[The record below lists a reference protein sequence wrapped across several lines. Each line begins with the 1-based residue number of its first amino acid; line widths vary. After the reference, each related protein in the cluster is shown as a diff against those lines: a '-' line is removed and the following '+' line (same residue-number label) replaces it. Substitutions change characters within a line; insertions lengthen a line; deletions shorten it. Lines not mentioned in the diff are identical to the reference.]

1 MEFQLKTLKMNIK
14 KLILQGEG
22 TTLDF
27 KKTITNNEKIAKS
40 LVAFANNR
48 GGQLLI
54 GVADDGSIK
63 GVKSEEEEK
72 YMIIKS
78 AHQFCKPAIE
88 PEFEEVYVDH
98 KLVLVAKIP
107 KSNTKPHYALD
118 ENKKWWVY
126 FRVKDKSILASKII
140 IDVLKNEHIETG
152 QLITYNTQE
161 QKLLKYLNEEG
172 RITLKQFS
180 KLTRSSHKQAQKILV
195 SFILAD
201 LIEPHTSEKEEYF
214 TMTEPK

>member
-1 MEFQLKTLKMNIK
+1 M
-14 KLILQGEG
+14 QGEG

-40 LVAFANNR
+40 LVAFANNK

-63 GVKSEEEEK
+63 GVKSEDEER
-72 YMIIKS
+72 YMITKS

-88 PEFEEVYVDH
+88 PEFEEIYVDD
-98 KLVLVAKIP
+98 KLVLVVKIAE
-107 KSNTKPHYALD
+107 SDTKPHYALD

-126 FRVKDKSILASKII
+126 YRVNDKSILASKII
-140 IDVLKNEHIETG
+140 VDVIKKSSKAEAN
-152 QLITYNTQE
+152 LITYTE
-161 QKLLKYLNEEG
+161 HERKLFEHLSQEG

-180 KLTRSSHKQAQKILV
+180 KLTRSSYRQAQKILV
-195 SFILAD
+195 S
-201 LIEPHTSEKEEYF
+201 LIISGVIKPNTSEKEEFF
-214 TMTEPK
+214 TTV

>member
-1 MEFQLKTLKMNIK
+1 MNIR

-40 LVAFANNR
+40 LVAFANNK

-63 GVKSEEEEK
+63 GVKSEDEER
-72 YMIIKS
+72 YMITKS

-88 PEFEEVYVDH
+88 PEFEEIYIED
-98 KLVLVAKIP
+98 KLVLVVKIAE
-107 KSNTKPHYALD
+107 SDTKPHYALD

-126 FRVKDKSILASKII
+126 YRVKDKSILASKII
-140 IDVLKNEHIETG
+140 VDVIKKSGKNEGE
-152 QLITYNTQE
+152 LISYTEQE
-161 QKLLKYLNEEG
+161 KKLFEHLNQEG

-180 KLTRSSHKQAQKILV
+180 KLTRSSYRQAQKILV
-195 SFILAD
+195 SLILSGV
-201 LIEPHTSEKEEYF
+201 IKPNTSEKGEFF
-214 TMTEPK
+214 TAM

>member
-1 MEFQLKTLKMNIK
+1 MNIR

-40 LVAFANNR
+40 LVAFANNK

-63 GVKSEEEEK
+63 GVKSEDEER
-72 YMIIKS
+72 YMITKS

-88 PEFEEVYVDH
+88 PDFEEIYVDD
-98 KLVLVAKIP
+98 KLVLVVKIAE
-107 KSNTKPHYALD
+107 SDTKPHYALD

-126 FRVKDKSILASKII
+126 YRVKDKSILASKII
-140 IDVLKNEHIETG
+140 VDVIKKSGKTEGE
-152 QLITYNTQE
+152 LITYTEQE
-161 QKLLKYLNEEG
+161 KKLFEHLNQEG

-180 KLTRSSHKQAQKILV
+180 KLTRSSYRQAQKILV
-195 SFILAD
+195 SLILSGV
-201 LIEPHTSEKEEYF
+201 IKPNTSEKEEFF
-214 TMTEPK
+214 TTM

>member
-1 MEFQLKTLKMNIK
+1 MNIR

-40 LVAFANNR
+40 LVAFANNK

-63 GVKSEEEEK
+63 GVKSEDEER
-72 YMIIKS
+72 YMITKS

-88 PEFEEVYVDH
+88 PEFEEIYVDD
-98 KLVLVAKIP
+98 KLVLVVKIAE
-107 KSNTKPHYALD
+107 SDIKPHYALD

-126 FRVKDKSILASKII
+126 YRVNDKSILASKII
-140 IDVLKNEHIETG
+140 VDVIKKSSKANG
-152 QLITYNTQE
+152 QLITYTEQE
-161 QKLLKYLNEEG
+161 KKLFEHLSLEG

-180 KLTRSSHKQAQKILV
+180 KLTRSSYRQAQKILV
-195 SFILAD
+195 SLILSGV
-201 LIEPHTSEKEEYF
+201 IKPHTSDKEEFF
-214 TMTEPK
+214 TTV

>member
-1 MEFQLKTLKMNIK
+1 MNIR

-27 KKTITNNEKIAKS
+27 KKTINNYEKIAKS
-40 LVAFANNR
+40 LVAFANNK

-54 GVADDGSIK
+54 GVADDGTIK

-72 YMIIKS
+72 YMITRS

-88 PEFEEVYVDH
+88 PEFEEIYIDS

-107 KSNTKPHYALD
+107 QSDTKPHYALD

-126 FRVKDKSILASKII
+126 FRVNDKSILASKII
-140 IDVLKNEHIETG
+140 VDVLKKENTHSG
-152 QLITYNTQE
+152 QLITYTEQE
-161 QKLLKYLNEEG
+161 QKLLKYLDQEG

-180 KLTRSSHKQAQKILV
+180 KLTKISNQKAQKILV

-201 LIEPHTSEKEEYF
+201 LIQPHSSEKEEYF
-214 TMTEPK
+214 TVATPK

>member
-1 MEFQLKTLKMNIK
+1 MNIR

-40 LVAFANNR
+40 LVAFANNK

-63 GVKSEEEEK
+63 GVKSEDEER
-72 YMIIKS
+72 YMITKS

-88 PEFEEVYVDH
+88 PEFEEIYVDD
-98 KLVLVAKIP
+98 KLVLVVKIAE
-107 KSNTKPHYALD
+107 SDTKPHYALD

-126 FRVKDKSILASKII
+126 YRVNDKSILASKII
-140 IDVLKNEHIETG
+140 VDVIKKSSKAEAN
-152 QLITYNTQE
+152 LITYTE
-161 QKLLKYLNEEG
+161 HERKLFEHLSQEG

-180 KLTRSSHKQAQKILV
+180 KLTRSSYRQAQKILV
-195 SFILAD
+195 S
-201 LIEPHTSEKEEYF
+201 LIISGVIKPNTSEKEEFF
-214 TMTEPK
+214 TTV

>member
-1 MEFQLKTLKMNIK
+1 MNIR

-63 GVKSEEEEK
+63 GVKSEDEER
-72 YMIIKS
+72 YMILKS
-78 AHQFCKPAIE
+78 AHQYCRPAIE
-88 PEFEEVYVDH
+88 PNFEEIYVDS
-98 KLVLVAKIP
+98 KLVLVATIP
-107 KSNTKPHYALD
+107 QSNTKPHYALD

-140 IDVLKNEHIETG
+140 VDVLKKDNTQSG
-152 QLITYNTQE
+152 QLIAYTEQE
-161 QKLLKYLNEEG
+161 KKLLQFLDKEG
-172 RITLKQFS
+172 RITLKQFC

-195 SFILAD
+195 SLILTG
-201 LIEPHTSEKEEYF
+201 LIRPHISEKEEYF
-214 TMTEPK
+214 SLLDPK

>member
-1 MEFQLKTLKMNIK
+1 MNIR

-63 GVKSEEEEK
+63 GVKSEEEER

-78 AHQFCKPAIE
+78 AHQYCKPAIE
-88 PEFEEVYVDH
+88 PEFEEIYVDS

-107 KSNTKPHYALD
+107 KSDTKPHYALD

-140 IDVLKNEHIETG
+140 IDVLKQEHTQTG
-152 QLITYNTQE
+152 QLITYTVQE
-161 QKLLKYLNEEG
+161 KKLMQYLSDEG

-180 KLTRSSHKQAQKILV
+180 KLTRSSNKQAQRILV

-201 LIEPHTSEKEEYF
+201 LIRPHTSEKEEYF
-214 TMTEPK
+214 TLTDSK

>member
-1 MEFQLKTLKMNIK
+1 MNLR

-54 GVADDGSIK
+54 GIADDGSIQ
-63 GVKSEEEEK
+63 GVKSEDEEK
-72 YMIIKS
+72 YMILKS
-78 AHQFCKPAIE
+78 AHQYCRPAIE
-88 PEFEEVYVDH
+88 PEFEEIYIDGKV
-98 KLVLVAKIP
+98 VLVATIP
-107 KSNTKPHYALD
+107 QSTTKPHYALD

-126 FRVKDKSILASKII
+126 FRVKDKSVLASKII
-140 IDVLKNEHIETG
+140 VEVLKKDNPHTG
-152 QLITYNTQE
+152 QLITYTDQE
-161 QKLLKYLNEEG
+161 KKLLHYLDTEG
-172 RITLKQFS
+172 KITLKQFC

-195 SFILAD
+195 SLVLSG
-201 LIEPHTSEKEEYF
+201 LIQPHLSEKEEYF
-214 TMTEPK
+214 SLSDPKLT